1 MLRLLGNRKILCD
14 GLTRRDLLHL
24 GGLGA
29 FGFTL
34 HDLFSLKNTHA
45 ESAVLGPKFGRAKS
59 CILIYKYGSPPQHE
73 TFDPKPD
80 APCEIQGELKAIRTN
95 VSGIHICDHLP
106 KFARI
111 MDRLT
116 IVRSLTHPYP
126 LHGTV
131 YATTGIPNVDT
142 KIEAL
147 PHDKRQWPFI
157 GSIVDSI
164 EDRRSGGMQPAFAR
178 NVALPFAMG
187 SKNEIPPLA
196 GPYGAML
203 GLRYD
208 PVFTE
213 FTAEGTNLAPEIR
226 PGKAFKDPFLGIQS
240 TDKLEL
246 GGTREKPAIS
256 RPGLRRSLLE
266 QFNRARRDLETHERV
281 GAYTQQH
288 QMAWSLLTTGKI
300 HDALDYTR
308 ESTIFGEEVVTA
320 SLDVSRATG
329 SLDKRST
336 QSGVLGDWWREGV
349 KRVRLL
355 E

>member
-1 MLRLLGNRKILCD
+1 
-14 GLTRRDLLHL
+14 
-24 GGLGA
+24 
-29 FGFTL
+29 
-34 HDLFSLKNTHA
+34 
-45 ESAVLGPKFGRAKS
+45 
-59 CILIYKYGSPPQHE
+59 
-73 TFDPKPD
+73 
-80 APCEIQGELKAIRTN
+80 
-95 VSGIHICDHLP
+95 
-106 KFARI
+106 
-111 MDRLT
+111 
-116 IVRSLTHPYP
+116 
-126 LHGTV
+126 
-131 YATTGIPNVDT
+131 
-142 KIEAL
+142 
-147 PHDKRQWPFI
+147 
-157 GSIVDSI
+157 
-164 EDRRSGGMQPAFAR
+164 
-178 NVALPFAMG
+178 MG